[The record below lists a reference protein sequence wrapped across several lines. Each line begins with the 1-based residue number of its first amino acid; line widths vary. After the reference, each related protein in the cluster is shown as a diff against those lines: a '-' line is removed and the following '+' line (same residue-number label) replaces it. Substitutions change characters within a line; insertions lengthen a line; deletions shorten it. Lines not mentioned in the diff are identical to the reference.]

1 MEETNVN
8 AQVETGSETQTQL
21 DSTEVKPAEASNDTT
36 QNPTLNESPLEGSVS
51 DVSTPDDKLDQ
62 PTTENVVET
71 KPEVSDEISEKLR
84 RLEQYEVKDKELQAL
99 KERLGGEASNEDSM
113 IFSAKKELAQLENQA
128 QQDYIKLCTQFGVDF
143 RPDKIDES
151 AQLLL
156 EKDPKAYYELT
167 YRLQGLEQ
175 QVRGRR
181 DQVIDF
187 INKRDINLAMER
199 NKQILEASPAINSVI
214 QNLINDGGIDG
225 SQIDNVIQ
233 YGMMVA
239 REAYEMG
246 RQASIQA
253 EAKPSPS
260 QVLNNNVIA
269 QQTSSA
275 LPSGKEL
282 TLRDVEA
289 MSVEEYAKN
298 EALIDKLY
306 AEGKLR

>member
-1 MEETNVN
+1 MDETNVN
-8 AQVETGSETQTQL
+8 EQVATSQEPQTQL
-21 DSTEVKPAEASNDTT
+21 DSTEAKPAEASDNATE
-36 QNPTLNESPLEGSVS
+36 NGTLNESNLEGSVS
-51 DVSTPDDKLDQ
+51 GVDSQNDKLVQ
-62 PTTENVVET
+62 PTTENAVET
-71 KPEVSDEISEKLR
+71 KPEVSEDISEKLR
-84 RLEQYEVKDKELQAL
+84 RLEQYEVKEKELQSL
-99 KERLGGEASNEDSM
+99 KERLGGETSNEDNM

-128 QQDYIKLCTQFGVDF
+128 QQEYIKLCTQFGVDF
-143 RPDKIDES
+143 RPEKIDES
-151 AQLLL
+151 AQMLL

-175 QVRGRR
+175 QVSSRR

-187 INKRDINLAMER
+187 INKRDIGLAIER
-199 NKQILEASPAINSVI
+199 NRNILEASPAIQSVV
-214 QNLINDGGIDG
+214 NTLINDGGIDG
-225 SQIDNVIQ
+225 SQIDNIVQ

-253 EAKPSPS
+253 TAKPTPS

-269 QQTSSA
+269 QQTSNA
-275 LPSGKEL
+275 LPSGREL
-282 TLRDVEA
+282 TLKDVES

-306 AEGKLR
+306 AEGKLK

>member
-1 MEETNVN
+1 MDETNVN
-8 AQVETGSETQTQL
+8 EQVATSQETQTQL
-21 DSTEVKPAEASNDTT
+21 DSTEAKPAEASDNATE
-36 QNPTLNESPLEGSVS
+36 NGTLNESNLEGSVS
-51 DVSTPDDKLDQ
+51 GVDSQNDKLVQ
-62 PTTENVVET
+62 PTTENAVET
-71 KPEVSDEISEKLR
+71 KPEVSEDISEKLR
-84 RLEQYEVKDKELQAL
+84 RLEQYEVKEKELQSL
-99 KERLGGEASNEDSM
+99 KERLGGEVSNEDNI

-128 QQDYIKLCTQFGVDF
+128 QQEYIKLCTQFGVDF
-143 RPDKIDES
+143 RPEKIDES
-151 AQLLL
+151 AQMLL

-175 QVRGRR
+175 QVASRR
-181 DQVIDF
+181 DQVVDF
-187 INKRDINLAMER
+187 INKRDIGLAIER
-199 NKQILEASPAINSVI
+199 NRNILEASPAIQSVV
-214 QNLINDGGIDG
+214 NTLINDGGIDG
-225 SQIDNVIQ
+225 SQIDNIVQ

-253 EAKPSPS
+253 SAKPTPS

-269 QQTSSA
+269 QQTSNA
-275 LPSGKEL
+275 LPGGREL
-282 TLRDVEA
+282 TLKDVEA

>member
-1 MEETNVN
+1 MDETNVN
-8 AQVETGSETQTQL
+8 EQVATSQEPQTQL
-21 DSTEVKPAEASNDTT
+21 DSTEAKPAETSDNATENG
-36 QNPTLNESPLEGSVS
+36 TLNESNLEGSVS
-51 DVSTPDDKLDQ
+51 GVDSQNDKLVQ
-62 PTTENVVET
+62 PTTENAVET
-71 KPEVSDEISEKLR
+71 KQEVSDDISEKLR
-84 RLEQYEVKDKELQAL
+84 RLEQYEVKEKELQSL
-99 KERLGGEASNEDSM
+99 KERLGGEVSNEDNM

-128 QQDYIKLCTQFGVDF
+128 QQEYIKLCTQFGVDF
-143 RPDKIDES
+143 RPEKIDES
-151 AQLLL
+151 AQMLL

-175 QVRGRR
+175 QVSSRR

-187 INKRDINLAMER
+187 INKRDIGLAIER
-199 NKQILEASPAINSVI
+199 NRNILEASPAIQSVV
-214 QNLINDGGIDG
+214 NTLINDGGIDG
-225 SQIDNVIQ
+225 SQIDNIVQ

-253 EAKPSPS
+253 SAKPTPS

-269 QQTSSA
+269 QQTSNA
-275 LPSGKEL
+275 LPGGREL
-282 TLRDVEA
+282 TLKDVEA

-306 AEGKLR
+306 AEGKLK

>member
-1 MEETNVN
+1 MDETNVN
-8 AQVETGSETQTQL
+8 EQVATSQEPQTQL
-21 DSTEVKPAEASNDTT
+21 DSTEAKPAEASNDATE
-36 QNPTLNESPLEGSVS
+36 NGTLNESNLEGSVS
-51 DVSTPDDKLDQ
+51 GVDSQNDKLVQ
-62 PTTENVVET
+62 STTENAVET
-71 KPEVSDEISEKLR
+71 KPEVSEDISEKLR
-84 RLEQYEVKDKELQAL
+84 RLEQYEVKEKELQSL
-99 KERLGGEASNEDSM
+99 KERLGGEISNEDNM

-128 QQDYIKLCTQFGVDF
+128 QQEYIKLCTQFGVDF
-143 RPDKIDES
+143 RPEKIDES
-151 AQLLL
+151 AQMLL

-175 QVRGRR
+175 QVSSRR

-187 INKRDINLAMER
+187 INKRDIGLAIER
-199 NKQILEASPAINSVI
+199 NRNILEASPAIQSVV
-214 QNLINDGGIDG
+214 NTLINDGGIDG
-225 SQIDNVIQ
+225 SQIDNIVQ

-253 EAKPSPS
+253 SAKPTPS

-269 QQTSSA
+269 QQTSNA
-275 LPSGKEL
+275 LPGGREL
-282 TLRDVEA
+282 TLKDVEA

-306 AEGKLR
+306 AEGKLK

>member
-1 MEETNVN
+1 MDETNVN
-8 AQVETGSETQTQL
+8 EQVATSQETQTQL
-21 DSTEVKPAEASNDTT
+21 DSTEAKPAEASNNATE
-36 QNPTLNESPLEGSVS
+36 NGTLNESNLEGSVS
-51 DVSTPDDKLDQ
+51 GVDSQNDKLVQ
-62 PTTENVVET
+62 QTTENAVET
-71 KPEVSDEISEKLR
+71 KPEVSEDISEKLR
-84 RLEQYEVKDKELQAL
+84 RLEQYEVKEKELQSL
-99 KERLGGEASNEDSM
+99 KERLGGETSNEDNM

-128 QQDYIKLCTQFGVDF
+128 QQEYIKLCTQFGVDF
-143 RPDKIDES
+143 RPEKIDES
-151 AQLLL
+151 AQMLL

-175 QVRGRR
+175 QVASRR

-187 INKRDINLAMER
+187 INKRDIGLAIER
-199 NKQILEASPAINSVI
+199 NRNILEASPAIQSVV
-214 QNLINDGGIDG
+214 NTLINDGGIDG
-225 SQIDNVIQ
+225 SQIDNIVQ

-253 EAKPSPS
+253 NAKPTPS

-269 QQTSSA
+269 QQTSNA
-275 LPSGKEL
+275 LPGGREL
-282 TLRDVEA
+282 TLKDVEA

-306 AEGKLR
+306 AEGKLK